1 MQHPSSGQNDWGGTW
16 NCGSKII
23 RTTEYDVYLGV
34 TIKSDM
40 DFAIH
45 ITQLYHTP
53 KRQQQEAAVLG
64 VGGVGVPFD
73 RAIRLWL
80 AYVEPKFS
88 YACGVWSKRA
98 ITKHKA
104 QAAFNNVQRNGARL
118 LLGITTM
125 DEANTDPPPCAAL
138 LEASLKPAHVLRT
151 MGLLRFWRIVLYP
164 ETNQAHC
171 IRCGRS

>member
-1 MQHPSSGQNDWGGTW
+1 
-16 NCGSKII
+16 
-23 RTTEYDVYLGV
+23 
-34 TIKSDM
+34 M

-88 YACGVWSKRA
+88 YACGVWMQESNN
-98 ITKHKA
+98 KA
-104 QAAFNNVQRNGARL
+104 QSTGSFQ
-118 LLGITTM
+118 
-125 DEANTDPPPCAAL
+125 
-138 LEASLKPAHVLRT
+138 
-151 MGLLRFWRIVLYP
+151 
-164 ETNQAHC
+164 
-171 IRCGRS
+171 